1 MEARE
6 RVVGRDDEL
15 AAVRR
20 VVEQARRGLSN
31 LLVVEGEAGI
41 GKSTILDAG
50 VRDAQG
56 VILLR
61 ARGRELERDRPFGLV
76 ASMLGP
82 PAADLVRSE
91 APPGDTASPTAAVA
105 WRWRIAEALVELAQQ
120 RRASL
125 LLAVDDLQWA
135 DEGSALVLEVLA
147 LESAAAACSLVAA
160 MRPPPWSPH
169 VAALAQALERA
180 GGTRLVVPPLAEAS
194 VLELASTI
202 VGGPPAPRLR
212 AALDRG
218 GGNPMLVLEVVR
230 GLEREGA
237 LVETAGGMVETLAER
252 PAKTLADAVVRRL
265 RALPEAVVELLR
277 AAAVLGESFTVA
289 DVAALGGRSPSETA
303 RLLTRAVDD
312 GLLRSDGMALAFRH
326 DLLREGVELALPL
339 PLSATLHR
347 EAARLLQARG
357 AAPAVVAHHLAAAGI
372 DDDAIAW
379 LATEAGDLA
388 ASAPALAA
396 ELLEAA
402 VRAVPRSD
410 ARWPA
415 LAAQLAAAL
424 VWSGRMP
431 DGIEL
436 ARAALAAG
444 LDAPRERV
452 LVPLVTRTLAA
463 VGQIDQALACL
474 GQSRAVSI
482 PARARLAGE
491 AAFTRLWR
499 GDLDRAEED
508 ARLVEGAATRGF
520 ADSDTLCLLAAVRT
534 GIAVSRGQLAD
545 ACRRAAETLA
555 RAAAPLAEPTNVPL
569 AEAVAASAFLY
580 ADELPR
586 ARGLLASGE
595 RRAEE
600 TGAPWLLPM
609 YRAHLGLAALWAGE
623 LEVALGHLDPEVTG
637 GHPLPAAGSSLF
649 ALGRARPGCSASK
662 RPRDRAGRACTGRR
676 DGGEP
681 RRHRPRVAPRL
692 AVVVQGAP
700 CGGGR
705 RPDFGDRSGRAG
717 SRRERTGRSRIDPS
731 SRRAGRRPP
740 PPCRRRRRGGRE
752 RKPTRPPSCRAGRHS
767 VRSGGRAARAR
778 SCDERRG
785 RTGRGVRRV

>member
-1 MEARE
+1 MSAWCSYRSVGEVASSFGCVEYPPRAPPRHRQGDVQNAVGRRTAMEARE

-41 GKSTILDAG
+41 GKSTIVDAG

-180 GGTRLVVPPLAEAS
+180 GGTRLGVPPLPGAP
-194 VLELASTI
+194 VLG
-202 VGGPPAPRLR
+202 GGP
-212 AALDRG
+212 ALDRG

-303 RLLTRAVDD
+303 RLLTRAADE
-312 GLLRSDGMALAFRH
+312 GLLRSDGMALGFRH
-326 DLLREGVELALPL
+326 DLLREAVELALPL
-339 PLSATLHR
+339 PLRATLHR
-347 EAARLLQARG
+347 EAARLLRARG
-357 AAPAVVAHHLAAAGI
+357 AAPAVIAHHLVAGGG

-379 LATEAGDLA
+379 LGT
-388 ASAPALAA
+388 
-396 ELLEAA
+396 
-402 VRAVPRSD
+402 
-410 ARWPA
+410 
-415 LAAQLAAAL
+415 
-424 VWSGRMP
+424 
-431 DGIEL
+431 
-436 ARAALAAG
+436 
-444 LDAPRERV
+444 
-452 LVPLVTRTLAA
+452 
-463 VGQIDQALACL
+463 
-474 GQSRAVSI
+474 
-482 PARARLAGE
+482 
-491 AAFTRLWR
+491 
-499 GDLDRAEED
+499 
-508 ARLVEGAATRGF
+508 
-520 ADSDTLCLLAAVRT
+520 
-534 GIAVSRGQLAD
+534 
-545 ACRRAAETLA
+545 
-555 RAAAPLAEPTNVPL
+555 
-569 AEAVAASAFLY
+569 
-580 ADELPR
+580 
-586 ARGLLASGE
+586 
-595 RRAEE
+595 
-600 TGAPWLLPM
+600 
-609 YRAHLGLAALWAGE
+609 
-623 LEVALGHLDPEVTG
+623 
-637 GHPLPAAGSSLF
+637 
-649 ALGRARPGCSASK
+649 
-662 RPRDRAGRACTGRR
+662 
-676 DGGEP
+676 
-681 RRHRPRVAPRL
+681 
-692 AVVVQGAP
+692 
-700 CGGGR
+700 GGR
-705 RPDFGDRSGRAG
+705 R
-717 SRRERTGRSRIDPS
+717 
-731 SRRAGRRPP
+731 
-740 PPCRRRRRGGRE
+740 
-752 RKPTRPPSCRAGRHS
+752 
-767 VRSGGRAARAR
+767 
-778 SCDERRG
+778 
-785 RTGRGVRRV
+785 